1 MNPKIIHLMGTV
13 ITMVVHHP
21 DADALLQEAEQ
32 RLIDYEQRFSANNPN
47 SALMQINR
55 QAGRHPVTVDPDLFE
70 LIAIGK
76 RESLIEGSLLN
87 IAIGPLVKAWKIG
100 FAGARQPSE
109 ADIRECL
116 RLIDPQDIRLDEA
129 QQSVFLEKE
138 KMEIDLGALAK
149 GYFADE
155 IVEAFKRQGAE
166 AGFIDLGGNVL
177 TFGDNPASED
187 GLWRVGIQNPKL
199 PRGNYASVLKLRDRS
214 IVTSGVYERK
224 LEIEGRQ
231 YHHIF
236 DGRTGYPVQ
245 SDVASLT
252 IVSERSLDGEIW
264 TTRLFG
270 RSAVEMIRTL
280 KATDGIE
287 GIVITENN
295 ELAVTEGLLPYIEH
309 SR

>member
-47 SALMQINR
+47 SALMQINH
-55 QAGRHPVTVDPDLFE
+55 QAGKGPVAVDADLFE

-76 RESLIEGSLLN
+76 RESLVEGSLLN

-100 FAGARQPSE
+100 FAGARQPSDTE
-109 ADIRECL
+109 IRECL
-116 RLIDPQDIRLDEA
+116 RLIDPRDIRLDA
-129 QQSVFLEKE
+129 PRQSVFLEKE

-149 GYFADE
+149 GYFADK
-155 IVEAFKRQGAE
+155 IVEGFKQNQAE

-177 TFGDNPASED
+177 TFGENPASGD

-199 PRGNYASVLKLRDRS
+199 PRGNYALVLKLRDRS

-224 LEIEGRQ
+224 LEIAGRK

-236 DGRTGYPVQ
+236 DGRTGYPVE

-270 RSAVEMIRTL
+270 RSAVEIIRTL
-280 KATDGIE
+280 NKAAGIE

-295 ELAVTEGLLPYIEH
+295 ELAVTSGLHPYIE
-309 SR
+309 R